1 MKEPFQHLSP
11 FNPPDLYEDALQFAP
26 DDTCE
31 FQTGSG
37 IIVEQVRFSEMRKY
51 GFLNIVRKCDG
62 IVMCQIIQH
71 SDEQTIEKILSHTKP
86 YKKVHFITRGDDHVA
101 LD

>member
-1 MKEPFQHLSP
+1 
-11 FNPPDLYEDALQFAP
+11 
-26 DDTCE
+26 
-31 FQTGSG
+31 
-37 IIVEQVRFSEMRKY
+37 MRKY